1 MRAHNFITQ
10 YSETRPWSACYLSF
24 LDGTI
29 FTNEDI
35 HIGNGLKVIEA
46 VNLEEELTIGA
57 CPASSLDVTVMN
69 YHGLLSG
76 FAFGEAEVSLG
87 VRTEVVVGNPVSA
100 NYRYL
105 CR

>member
-1 MRAHNFITQ
+1 MYSASAQFHNAVFGN
-10 YSETRPWSACYLSF
+10 SPVERVLFKFA
-24 LDGTI
+24 DGTI

-87 VRTEVVVGNPVSA
+87 VRTNVALSP
-100 NYRYL
+100 L
-105 CR
+105 